1 MPTRPGPRSG
11 FFFDGGGA
19 DVDIGPS
26 DCQKTSLKADV
37 TEQRGCVQ
45 GVKTPEGE
53 LPEGQEKLAWA
64 MRVQSTRIFKLFQK
78 FENTHS
84 VAKRLFRHAVG
95 PMWASAP
102 AGAQPS

>member
-1 MPTRPGPRSG
+1 M
-11 FFFDGGGA
+11 
-19 DVDIGPS
+19 
-26 DCQKTSLKADV
+26 
-37 TEQRGCVQ
+37 Q

-84 VAKRLFRHAVG
+84 VAKRLFRHAEGRIIYPPGIGCVL
-95 PMWASAP
+95 ARALVVAV
-102 AGAQPS
+102 AG

>member
-1 MPTRPGPRSG
+1 
-11 FFFDGGGA
+11 
-19 DVDIGPS
+19 
-26 DCQKTSLKADV
+26 
-37 TEQRGCVQ
+37 VQ

-84 VAKRLFRHAVG
+84 VAKRLFRHAEVVLFTQHHLEKAIS
-95 PMWASAP
+95 P
-102 AGAQPS
+102 